1 PRPAFQQS
9 FDRFE
14 IAPFQFQSVGAVGAE
29 QSFFPRLECQPRA
42 AGVVAALD
50 AEIVDALGKIKH
62 VVAFEAEI
70 VKRVHP
76 FAAGVEMPDFA
87 FEAPLADLH
96 VPRAHARALKAG
108 AERHAIL
115 IEAFGLV
122 GDDRAAPVQF
132 RDRAPVFAVAD
143 AGQAF
148 FYRGFARQDRLRPAR
163 AGVNRPVFIV
173 QARAL
178 GAPGD
183 EGFEFFRAH
192 HRAEAVG
199 CGVIVIVHQHR
210 RANQIFAGGADAAD
224 ARVLMARFSAQNLLG
239 VADAFAPD
247 VARVA
252 QRDLVFADVKIL
264 RRRCGAG
271 DDHAVV
277 AGILKGRAEVAA
289 GGTAAESAAS

>member
-1 PRPAFQQS
+1 
-9 FDRFE
+9 
-14 IAPFQFQSVGAVGAE
+14 
-29 QSFFPRLECQPRA
+29 
-42 AGVVAALD
+42 VVAALD

-122 GDDRAAPVQF
+122 GDDRAPF
-132 RDRAPVFAVAD
+132 FAVAD

-163 AGVNRPVFIV
+163 AGVNQPVFIV

-252 QRDLVFADVKIL
+252 QR
-264 RRRCGAG
+264 
-271 DDHAVV
+271 
-277 AGILKGRAEVAA
+277 
-289 GGTAAESAAS
+289 